1 MKVCIYGAGAVGGH
15 LAARLIAAGK
25 DQISLIARG
34 PHLEAIKQHGIRLH
48 RGDEV
53 FAGHPFAATDDPS
66 QLEPQDVVIVT
77 LKAQALPAAA
87 ASIKALL
94 AKDGV
99 AVFAINGLPWW
110 WNQGMKASNGHLP
123 LLDPTGS
130 LWELLRHDTLGCVIY
145 SPNEVTEPGVIL
157 GAPGDRWVFGE
168 PDNSDSARLQKL
180 IAVFERANIHG
191 VSSLDVRI
199 NVWQKLIINVGLN
212 PTAALARLPTVVMT
226 SSEGMKEQMKA
237 LMREAL
243 LVAKATG
250 YDIADTLNLDEL
262 VTTKK
267 RPGSHRA
274 SMYQDVLA
282 GRSLESEAILGQL
295 VELAHQHNV
304 PVPKCEIVLE
314 LLRGLDQS
322 MRLG

>member
-25 DQISLIARG
+25 DQVSLIARG
-34 PHLEAIKQHGIRLH
+34 PHLEAIKKHGIRLH
-48 RGDEV
+48 RGDEI
-53 FAGHPFAATDDPS
+53 FAGHPFAATDDPAV
-66 QLEPQDVVIVT
+66 LEPQDVVIVT
-77 LKAQALPAAA
+77 LKAQALPGAAA
-87 ASIKALL
+87 AIKGLL

-110 WNQGMKASNGHLP
+110 WNQGINEKDGHLP
-123 LLDPTGS
+123 LLDPAGD
-130 LWELLRHDTLGCVIY
+130 LWTLLRHDTLGCVIY

-157 GAPGDRWVFGE
+157 AAPGDRWVFGE
-168 PDNSDSARLQKL
+168 PDNSDSTRLQSV
-180 IAVFERANIHG
+180 IQMFERAGIHAIP
-191 VSSLDVRI
+191 SLDVRK
-199 NVWQKLIINVGLN
+199 NAWQKLIINVGLN
-212 PTAALARLPTVVMT
+212 PVAALARLPTVVLT
-226 SSEGMKEQMKA
+226 STDGMKDQMKA

-243 LVAKATG
+243 AVAKATG

-262 VTTKK
+262 VTPKK

-295 VELAHQHNV
+295 VDLAHQHNV
-304 PVPKCEIVLE
+304 PVPKCEMILE
-314 LLRGLDQS
+314 LIRGLDHS
-322 MRLG
+322 MRLN

>member
-1 MKVCIYGAGAVGGH
+1 MKVCIFGAGAVGGH

-34 PHLEAIKQHGIRLH
+34 PHLEAIKKHGIRLH
-48 RGDEV
+48 RGDEI
-53 FAGHPFAATDDPS
+53 FAGHPYAATDDPAS
-66 QLEPQDVVIVT
+66 LEPQDVVIVT
-77 LKAQALPAAA
+77 LKAQALPGAAA
-87 ASIKALL
+87 AIKGLL

-110 WNQGMKASNGHLP
+110 WNQGVNEQDGHLP
-123 LLDPTGS
+123 LLDPEGD
-130 LWELLRHDTLGCVIY
+130 LWRLLRHDTLACVIY

-157 GAPGDRWVFGE
+157 AAPGDRWVFGE
-168 PDNSDSARLQKL
+168 PDNSDSDRLRKV
-180 IAVFERANIHG
+180 IALFDRAGIQG
-191 VSSLDVRI
+191 IASQDVRK
-199 NVWQKLIINVGLN
+199 NAWQKLIINVGLN
-212 PTAALARLPTVVMT
+212 PVAALARLPTVVLT
-226 SSEGMKEQMKA
+226 STEGMKEQMKA

-243 LVAKATG
+243 AVAKATG

-262 VTTKK
+262 VTPKK

-295 VELAHQHNV
+295 VELAYQLSV

-314 LLRGLDQS
+314 LIRGLDQS
-322 MRLG
+322 MRLN

>member
-25 DQISLIARG
+25 DQVSLIARG
-34 PHLEAIKQHGIRLH
+34 PHLEAIKKHGIRLH
-48 RGDEV
+48 RGDEI
-53 FAGHPFAATDDPS
+53 FAGHPFAATNDPGAL
-66 QLEPQDVVIVT
+66 QPQDVVIVT

-87 ASIKALL
+87 QSIKALL
-94 AKDGV
+94 APGGV

-110 WNQGMKASNGHLP
+110 WNQGINADKGHLP
-123 LLDPTGS
+123 LLDPTGE
-130 LWELLRHDTLGCVIY
+130 LWQLLREDTLGCVIY

-157 GAPGDRWVFGE
+157 AAPGDRWVLGE
-168 PDNSDSARLQKL
+168 PDNSDSPRLQNVIQL
-180 IAVFERANIHG
+180 FERAGIYAI
-191 VSSLDVRI
+191 SSADVRK

-212 PTAALARLPTVVMT
+212 PVAALARLPTVVMT
-226 SSEGMKEQMKA
+226 SSDGMKEQMKA

-243 LVAKATG
+243 AVAKATG
-250 YDIADTLNLDEL
+250 YDIADTLDLDEL
-262 VTTKK
+262 VTPKK

-295 VELAHQHNV
+295 VELAHQLNV

-314 LLRGLDQS
+314 LIRGLDHS
-322 MRLG
+322 MRLN